1 MLKGCCCFDLKTGA
15 LYAVFF
21 NLISYVIE
29 TISEALKANND
40 EENYLKVVIVTTVI
54 GWAVNFVL
62 LAGIAKVSS
71 AFF

>member
-29 TISEALKANND
+29 TILEALKANND

-54 GWAVNFVL
+54 GWSVNFVL